1 MKMYESLNSPA
12 TVYFEMNH
20 EDCWTNIT
28 EDMDISIHTLM
39 HNVYPERH
47 YILASI
53 ETKSPKTETFKEFIK
68 KLKKSSSVLNIEN
81 IEIIDKQKKLFK
93 VIFKEKY
100 ERMISSSL
108 FEHKAMDQKDSI
120 QHNLESV
127 SAIVPEDEINGLKSE
142 LDELGSLKNFRSIE
156 LKKNGNI
163 NELFDLTDQEAC
175 AIYTALKNGY
185 YNVPREI
192 YLKDLARITGLSKS
206 SLAEYLRKGMNK
218 IVFNWG
224 ERNMFF
230 IEKKIKK
237 R

>member
-1 MKMYESLNSPA
+1 MRMCDSLNSPVN
-12 TVYFEMNH
+12 VYFEMNH
-20 EDCWTNIT
+20 ENCWTNIT
-28 EDMDISIHTLM
+28 EDIDISIHTLT

-53 ETKSPKTETFKEFIK
+53 ETKSHKTEIFKAFIR
-68 KLKKSSSVLNIEN
+68 KLKKSSSVLNIES

-93 VIFKEKY
+93 VIFTEKY

-108 FEHKAMDQKDSI
+108 YEHKSMDQKDSI

-127 SAIVPEDEINGLKSE
+127 SAIVPEDEINSLKSE
-142 LDELGSLKNFRSIE
+142 LDELGSLKNFRSME

-163 NELFDLTDQEAC
+163 SELFDLTDREAY

-192 YLKDLARITGLSKS
+192 YLKDLANITGLSKS
-206 SLAEYLRKGMNK
+206 SLAEYLRNGMNK

-230 IEKKIKK
+230 IEKKLKN